1 MSLKVQSVG
10 TWTRLVTLFCTAS
23 WIHSNLPALCFA
35 FPTSCFIA
43 SWRADNESVCKY
55 RSTSEFFRTCMQ
67 CLINKESAKVIV
79 SACSSLSHGD
89 RETFL
94 CVRLQPSTKAPPS
107 KCIPQLVDRLCC
119 WLLDRSASLE
129 FLKSSIGLMSFTFRI
144 LGLELQALC
153 SMPPFHASIQQT
165 SPTSVRLHQ
174 LFWHV
179 ATQLLHWVRNIWSI
193 VRQVQANSNNGS
205 KSKCI
210 SSWQGIQKVFSQHW
224 LIARHQLTPC
234 LPKCSSKAFTR
245 LLALVRG
252 ISAVPLSIFLILRFK
267 KEIDVPLSPSSPKLI
282 VKRYWNFFNTTS
294 FQYCVS
300 PAYPWC
306 HSHCDIGK
314 VKLAISFSET
324 DTKDTSD
331 KHPNTVLA
339 SSSELW
345 SLPLSSFTFTAFSCK
360 TIKNASFT
368 SKLARV

>member
-1 MSLKVQSVG
+1 MDRKAN
-10 TWTRLVTLFCTAS
+10 AS
-23 WIHSNLPALCFA
+23 
-35 FPTSCFIA
+35 
-43 SWRADNESVCKY
+43 RADKGSK
-55 RSTSEFFRTCMQ
+55 RSSASIDWLQGTS
-67 CLINKESAKVIV
+67 
-79 SACSSLSHGD
+79 
-89 RETFL
+89 
-94 CVRLQPSTKAPPS
+94 
-107 KCIPQLVDRLCC
+107 
-119 WLLDRSASLE
+119 WLLACQNV
-129 FLKSSIGLMSFTFRI
+129 
-144 LGLELQALC
+144 LQKLLPGC
-153 SMPPFHASIQQT
+153 W
-165 SPTSVRLHQ
+165 RL
-174 LFWHV
+174 
-179 ATQLLHWVRNIWSI
+179 
-193 VRQVQANSNNGS
+193 
-205 KSKCI
+205 
-210 SSWQGIQKVFSQHW
+210 
-224 LIARHQLTPC
+224 
-234 LPKCSSKAFTR
+234 
-245 LLALVRG
+245 LVRG